1 MYILCSQAM
10 TQNLAILVVKEILHD
25 YFAHAH
31 LSQNLHEVHHTR
43 ELEKISHPPNALI
56 APFTQPQ

>member
-31 LSQNLHEVHHTR
+31 LSQNLHEVHHMR
-43 ELEKISHPPNALI
+43 GEEISHTYALI
-56 APFTQPQ
+56 APFTEPQ

>member
-10 TQNLAILVVKEILHD
+10 TQNLAILVVQEILHD

-31 LSQNLHEVHHTR
+31 L
-43 ELEKISHPPNALI
+43 
-56 APFTQPQ
+56 